1 MIGSY
6 QEVDGHM
13 EFVREDELQYIQDV
27 RFPKH
32 YEVLDGVEAI
42 ELIASSLSLAEFRGY
57 CLGNILKYRLRAG
70 KKDDIKKDI
79 KKADEYILLF
89 DEYKHLCKRG
99 S

>member
-6 QEVDGHM
+6 EEVDGKM
-13 EFVREDELQYIQDV
+13 EFVQKDELQYIQDV

-32 YEVLDGVEAI
+32 YGVLDGVEAI
-42 ELIASSLSLAEFRGY
+42 DIIASSLSLSEFRGY

-70 KKDDIKKDI
+70 KKDALQKDI
-79 KKADEYILLF
+79 NKADEYFLLF
-89 DEYKHLCKRG
+89 DGYKHLCKRG